1 MDTNGIVLVLISE
14 KELLY
19 LEKKMEESFSVAV
32 KEHFGEN
39 KLACVPPAEQLEN
52 AYYKAD
58 SKVYFIM
65 KNEQPIGGAVL
76 KINEE
81 TRHNKLEL
89 FFIFKEYLNQGLGLD
104 AWKAIE
110 REYPQTLVWEL
121 DTPYFEQR
129 NIHFYVNKC
138 GFHIV
143 EYFNRYHHN
152 PMMPA
157 RPHIDECGHTEEFD
171 DGGCFRFE
179 KYMVK
184 E

>member
-19 LEKKMEESFSVAV
+19 LEKKMEESFSVTV

-39 KLACVPPAEQLEN
+39 KPACVPPAEQLEN
-52 AYYKAD
+52 VYHRAD

-76 KINEE
+76 RINEE

-121 DTPYFEQR
+121 DTPYFE
-129 NIHFYVNKC
+129 
-138 GFHIV
+138 
-143 EYFNRYHHN
+143 
-152 PMMPA
+152 
-157 RPHIDECGHTEEFD
+157 
-171 DGGCFRFE
+171 
-179 KYMVK
+179 
-184 E
+184 